1 MESSETTNLTCEGN
15 GTSRARD
22 IAGRSEWSRRLS
34 QGNVGGKRQ
43 PGTGSPCG
51 TVVTV
56 RAAPHR
62 DGRVAGR
69 VLPIR
74 DATTLRSGALA
85 GMLSALVAVAFNA
98 IHPRAPSDS
107 LNDTRELLRIVAA
120 SRSWRLVHL
129 ASVVA
134 TLAGVAAIV
143 AVLWSMVLQGSNRW
157 PAVAFVLLVLTTPTL
172 LLSVG
177 LDGFAMK
184 SIADRWADASANRE
198 TLMSAAT
205 ALRSVDVA
213 VLDIVMIGQF
223 GLTAILLGV
232 ASWESP
238 LYGPGIGAIA
248 IAGGALGVLCG
259 VMQALSGRLTVLSYL
274 VLLTVSLALFT
285 VWLTTASFVLWR
297 KVEGL
302 LR

>member
-1 MESSETTNLTCEGN
+1 
-15 GTSRARD
+15 
-22 IAGRSEWSRRLS
+22 
-34 QGNVGGKRQ
+34 
-43 PGTGSPCG
+43 
-51 TVVTV
+51 
-56 RAAPHR
+56 
-62 DGRVAGR
+62 
-69 VLPIR
+69 
-74 DATTLRSGALA
+74 
-85 GMLSALVAVAFNA
+85 
-98 IHPRAPSDS
+98 
-107 LNDTRELLRIVAA
+107 
-120 SRSWRLVHL
+120 
-129 ASVVA
+129 VA

-157 PAVAFVLLVLTTPTL
+157 PAVALVLLVLTTPTL

-177 LDGFAMK
+177 LDGFAIK
-184 SIADRWADASANRE
+184 SIADRWADPSANRE

-238 LYGPGIGAIA
+238 LYGPRVGAIA

-274 VLLTVSLALFT
+274 VLLTLSLALFT

-297 KVEGL
+297 KAEGL
-302 LR
+302 FR